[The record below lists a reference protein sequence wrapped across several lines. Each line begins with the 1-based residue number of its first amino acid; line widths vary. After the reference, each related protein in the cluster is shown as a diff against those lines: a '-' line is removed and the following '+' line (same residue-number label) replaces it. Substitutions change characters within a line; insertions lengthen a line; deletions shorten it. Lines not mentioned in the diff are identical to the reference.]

1 MQKRTSERKPSNINI
16 KFSCDN
22 ADYSGTVINLSK
34 NGMFIKT
41 RDMCFPF
48 NSTFEIIIPLE
59 KEVLNLPVKVSRIT
73 KTNDTY
79 DGIGVELL
87 DPPRNYLEFV
97 KSFRKG
103 S

>member
-22 ADYSGTVINLSK
+22 VDYTGTVTNLSE

-59 KEVLNLPVKVSRIT
+59 EELLNLPVKVSRIT
-73 KTNDTY
+73 KTNDSY

-87 DPPRNYLEFV
+87 DPPRNYLEFA